1 ELQRRGDPGWDV
13 EVRNNTQNTGSPLAS
28 RPLYVLDSTAFSAD
42 ADQERHLLAATGWDG
57 SAYSAARSA
66 APFAILDTIFSAM
79 ELVLSADSAAEFP
92 PLDVF
97 WSPDNST
104 AGGAGFNV
112 DRGAIGTSFYDP
124 NLDSL
129 FLLGRANDDTEEFD
143 SHVIAHEWGHY
154 FEDNFSRSDSIG

>member
-1 ELQRRGDPGWDV
+1 ALGLDYSATEQRAIRGATVQLLDADNQAVLASTTASAAGAYSFEVPTGRRVMIRVRAELQRRGDPGWDV

-97 WSPDNST
+97 WSPDN
-104 AGGAGFNV
+104 
-112 DRGAIGTSFYDP
+112 
-124 NLDSL
+124 
-129 FLLGRANDDTEEFD
+129 
-143 SHVIAHEWGHY
+143 
-154 FEDNFSRSDSIG
+154 